1 MNVSSK
7 RAEYVSIVGLILS
20 LVFFITAWVV
30 GAFSGAYA
38 VTAISWQILSCCLI
52 WFVLVIQFHQM
63 SLAEQE
69 KLDVDQLSRTKAS
82 DTIFQ
87 GSAEQSE
94 LFAVASKRLALI
106 EKWFV
111 PIFGAYSGL

>member
-20 LVFFITAWVV
+20 LLFFITAWVV
-30 GAFSGAYA
+30 GALSGAYA

-52 WFVLVIQFHQM
+52 WFVLAVQFHQM

-69 KLDVDQLSRTKAS
+69 KLDIDQLSRTKAS

-87 GSAEQSE
+87 GSAERGD
-94 LFAVASKRLALI
+94 LFAVKSNRVTLFKSDFNRFR
-106 EKWFV
+106 FV
-111 PIFGAYSGL
+111 R